1 METILPEEQPGFEDY
16 LNQVAVEPE
25 MSNMEEDENLDPEL
39 MALWESIK
47 NENIPNYNG
56 TCTVGTTLA
65 QTSNRHFTWSA
76 HHDCEWVHR
85 RQRMDN

>member
-1 METILPEEQPGFEDY
+1 MT
-16 LNQVAVEPE
+16 
-25 MSNMEEDENLDPEL
+25 NMEEDENLDPEL

-76 HHDCEWVHR
+76 DHDCEWVHR